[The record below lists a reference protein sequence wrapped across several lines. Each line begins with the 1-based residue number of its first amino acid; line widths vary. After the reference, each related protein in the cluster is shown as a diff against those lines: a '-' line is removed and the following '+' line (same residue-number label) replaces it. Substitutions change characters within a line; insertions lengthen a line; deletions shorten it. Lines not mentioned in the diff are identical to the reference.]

1 MRSLR
6 FSGYALLSFIAA
18 VLIVGCSNDSASSA
32 EHGPA
37 AGPTSVV
44 SVAATPAVWPTF
56 ATYDAMDY
64 NRPGLHPPL
73 NPKQVATIQAVLRR
87 VKPCQRQLVQY
98 SFGNGFRDL
107 VMFFSVPPGEG
118 SHVFGTADEVYIPR
132 DGSEMPMSDNE
143 NAEQMEKQGIQWD
156 IDHQP
161 CPSPPK

>member
-1 MRSLR
+1 MSILG
-6 FSGYALLSFIAA
+6 FSRYALTSCTTA
-18 VLIVGCSNDSASSA
+18 VLIVGCSNGSASGA

-37 AGPTSVV
+37 ASPTSVV

-107 VMFFSVPPGEG
+107 VMFFSVPSGEG

-132 DGSEMPMSDNE
+132 DGSEIPMSDNQ

-161 CPSPPK
+161 CPSPSR